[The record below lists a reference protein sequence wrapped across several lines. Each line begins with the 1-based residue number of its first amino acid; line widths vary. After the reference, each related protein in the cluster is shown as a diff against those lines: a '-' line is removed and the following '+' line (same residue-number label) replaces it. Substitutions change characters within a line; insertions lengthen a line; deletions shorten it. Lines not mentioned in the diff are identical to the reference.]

1 MTELIR
7 AASLA
12 AFPEVAQSLGLNP
25 EALLASVGIDR
36 RALGDPEM
44 RISAPAFG
52 RLLELAAQ
60 QSRVETFGL
69 RMAETR
75 NISILGPVGLLLREE
90 PTVRH
95 AFHSLARYIHL
106 HNETIV
112 VRLDE
117 VEDRAVASLELQLA
131 RQMAFRQGVE
141 LAIAVLY
148 RVLQSLIGSIGQA
161 IVCFTHEP
169 PARRDFHHR
178 VLGPRVDFRCNYN
191 GIIFPSRDLDRP
203 VPGANSSFA
212 DHARRYLE
220 SLVERNGF
228 TLEAKVRELVRVQLS
243 SGRCTVDR
251 LAQQI
256 GCDRRTL
263 HRRLALEQVTFDAIL
278 NSVRGE
284 LAVRLLQN
292 RQAGLTDT
300 ADMLGFSS
308 GSAFSR
314 WFLGAFG
321 KRPSE
326 WRKELDTVERHLHTG
341 T

>member
-1 MTELIR
+1 MNRLH
-7 AASLA
+7 AATSIIAYLGRGSIFA
-12 AFPEVAQSLGLNP
+12 ATTT
-25 EALLASVGIDR
+25 AS
-36 RALGDPEM
+36 
-44 RISAPAFG
+44 SFHPA
-52 RLLELAAQ
+52 
-60 QSRVETFGL
+60 
-69 RMAETR
+69 
-75 NISILGPVGLLLREE
+75 I
-90 PTVRH
+90 
-95 AFHSLARYIHL
+95 
-106 HNETIV
+106 
-112 VRLDE
+112 
-117 VEDRAVASLELQLA
+117 
-131 RQMAFRQGVE
+131 
-141 LAIAVLY
+141 
-148 RVLQSLIGSIGQA
+148 SIGQ
-161 IVCFTHEP
+161 
-169 PARRDFHHR
+169 
-178 VLGPRVDFRCNYN
+178 
-191 GIIFPSRDLDRP
+191 